1 MPFINKRYQIPEF
14 TIILLSHLFPLA
26 AVLSGELPFISL
38 VLVYFFE
45 QIVIIIIDYFKL
57 NGAPFDNS
65 LIIDYKMDTS
75 LPDFKKVYLR
85 TIKTGYIVSYS
96 ILFFVLSI
104 LMSIPV
110 YSFLASDQ
118 FKNQSLNTVFT
129 NNWIW
134 YALGVSIAAQ
144 LVSLWYYYDSSIQK
158 RKSAEAITRVDT
170 KQYVMLQMIL
180 ILSVLFGVQSYDEE
194 TYVYNYAAIVYAVGI
209 TSVKMYVT
217 TKQYQ
222 MKLKSSNEQ

>member
-1 MPFINKRYQIPEF
+1 MRLIEKKYHIPEF
-14 TIILLSHLFPLA
+14 TIILLSHLFPLV
-26 AVLSGELPFISL
+26 AVLQGELPFISL

-45 QIVIIIIDYFKL
+45 QIAIIFIDYFKL

-65 LIIDYKMDTS
+65 LIVDYKMDITS
-75 LPDFKKVYLR
+75 PDFKKEYLQ

-110 YSFLASDQ
+110 YSFLESEQ
-118 FKNQSLNTVFT
+118 FQNQSLSTIFS

-134 YALGVSIAAQ
+134 YALAVSIAAQ
-144 LVSLWYYYDSSIQK
+144 LVSLWYYYESSIQM
-158 RKSAEAITRVDT
+158 RKSAEAITKVDT

-180 ILSVLFGVQSYDEE
+180 IFSVLFGVQSYNDD
-194 TYVYNYAAIVYAVGI
+194 TYAYNYAAIVYAVGI
-209 TSVKMYVT
+209 TTVKMYVT

-222 MKLKSSNEQ
+222 TKFKSSNE